1 MLLLC
6 WLLTSVAVALLT
18 STPTAVAGL
27 SLSLRSLVLWVTTAL
42 VMNLVTTLELITIL
56 RLPATLSTH
65 MVMVTLLR
73 LATEPALP
81 TGSTT
86 TPTPV
91 STTPALAPP
100 LEQLVSPTML
110 QSSPRTDSPLLAW
123 EMRALCVLIL
133 QQQQQQQQQQLLH
146 LQQQLL

>member
-1 MLLLC
+1 
-6 WLLTSVAVALLT
+6 
-18 STPTAVAGL
+18 
-27 SLSLRSLVLWVTTAL
+27 
-42 VMNLVTTLELITIL
+42 MNLVTTLELITIL

-73 LATEPALP
+73 LATEPSWPTMILAMP

-100 LEQLVSPTML
+100 REKLVSPTML
-110 QSSPRTDSPLLAW
+110 RSSPRTDSPLLAL

-133 QQQQQQQQQQLLH
+133 QQQQQQQQLLH
-146 LQQQLL
+146 LQQQLLDHQLRV

>member
-1 MLLLC
+1 
-6 WLLTSVAVALLT
+6 
-18 STPTAVAGL
+18 
-27 SLSLRSLVLWVTTAL
+27 
-42 VMNLVTTLELITIL
+42 MNLVTTLELITIL

-73 LATEPALP
+73 LATEPSWPTMILAMP

-100 LEQLVSPTML
+100 REKLVSPTML
-110 QSSPRTDSPLLAW
+110 RSSPRTDSPLLAW

-133 QQQQQQQQQQLLH
+133 QQQQQQQQQLLH
-146 LQQQLL
+146 LQQQLLDHQLKV